1 MTRRDAPRVVEFE
14 LNLFSLALG
23 AAVLLALLGGAF
35 LLGRAAVSPAPALSS
50 AGRGPAPGVGG
61 NAGGGGVEP
70 IGSATIFDDAGN
82 EEKNRA
88 PQFQVTREAS
98 RSGRFALEI
107 GKASTRVVAGKLEEA
122 ARSAGVPAAVVADGK
137 GGYLVT
143 GGPYATRAEADRAG
157 ARLGTLLGRPVPV
170 REAGARP

>member
-1 MTRRDAPRVVEFE
+1 MTRRDGPRIVEFE
-14 LNLFSLALG
+14 LNLVTLALG

-35 LLGRAAVSPAPALSS
+35 LLGRASVSPAPALPS
-50 AGRGPAPGVGG
+50 ATRGSGPG
-61 NAGGGGVEP
+61 AGGSAAGNGVEQL
-70 IGSATIFDDAGN
+70 GAATIFDDAG
-82 EEKNRA
+82 EGEKNRA

-107 GKASTRVVAGKLEEA
+107 GRASTRVVAGKLEEA

-143 GGPYATRAEADRAG
+143 GGPYSTRLEADRAG
-157 ARLGTLLGRPVPV
+157 ARLGKLLGRPVTV

>member
-1 MTRRDAPRVVEFE
+1 
-14 LNLFSLALG
+14 
-23 AAVLLALLGGAF
+23 VLLTLLGGAF
-35 LLGRAAVSPAPALSS
+35 LVGRASVSPAPPPS
-50 AGRGPAPGVGG
+50 AATRGSGG
-61 NAGGGGVEP
+61 SAAGGGVEQL
-70 IGSATIFDDAGN
+70 GSATIFDDAG
-82 EEKNRA
+82 EGEKNRA

-107 GKASTRVVAGKLEEA
+107 GRASTRVVAGKLEEA

-143 GGPYATRAEADRAG
+143 GGPYTTRVEADRAG
-157 ARLGTLLGRPVPV
+157 ARLGKLLGRPVTV